1 MSDGAVLLVEDSKD
15 VRNVVAEIVSLFG
28 YDVTKTHDGIEAWC
42 EISRNAF
49 DLVITDMGLPKMGGE
64 ELLRKMRAENI
75 DTPVIIIAGV
85 DIKKCK
91 KRFAG
96 ISSYS
101 FIGKPFK
108 IKELEAEISRHLASF
123 EDETKLEKKGNI
135 HAIFNDNV
143 KEV

>member
-1 MSDGAVLLVEDSKD
+1 MSDGAVLLVEDSRD

-28 YDVTKTHDGIEAWC
+28 YDVTKTDDGIEAWR

-64 ELLRKMRAENI
+64 ELLRKMRAKNI

-85 DIKKCK
+85 DIKKS
-91 KRFAG
+91 KRRFSG

-108 IKELEAEISRHLASF
+108 IEELEAEISRHLASS
-123 EDETKLEKKGNI
+123 ENETKIEKKGNTRVI
-135 HAIFNDNV
+135 YNDNV
-143 KEV
+143 KED